1 MQGPMHIKA
10 TVCLETGI
18 GRMLPEYNRDA
29 ILPPEAK
36 YLDIEAK
43 LYSARD

>member
-1 MQGPMHIKA
+1 
-10 TVCLETGI
+10 
-18 GRMLPEYNRDA
+18 MLPEYNRDA